1 MPYSEKT
8 KAIIANAPKTLGT
21 DLARWAMLRDI
32 SVKRIAMATG
42 ATRQTVLQLVYRLN
56 RSHLSVQRSR
66 YDDHRHIKKGE
77 PNRRRMENAMYS
89 IQPTQLTDE
98 EFF

>member
-42 ATRQTVLQLVYRLN
+42 ATRQTVYNWFTGPTEVTSAYKDRVTTIIDTLKKVSQT
-56 RSHLSVQRSR
+56 
-66 YDDHRHIKKGE
+66 DDAWRTLC
-77 PNRRRMENAMYS
+77 
-89 IQPTQLTDE
+89 TQFNLRN
-98 EFF
+98 